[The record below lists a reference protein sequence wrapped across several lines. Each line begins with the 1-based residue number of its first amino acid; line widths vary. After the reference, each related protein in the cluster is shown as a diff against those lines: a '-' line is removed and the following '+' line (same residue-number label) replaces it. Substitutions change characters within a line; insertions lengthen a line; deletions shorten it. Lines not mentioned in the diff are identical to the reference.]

1 MKNVQCRMRNEEGG
15 AMANQAPKDIQ
26 ERTFEFGIRI
36 VKLVDRL
43 PRTLSGTEI
52 GRQVLRSGPS
62 VGANMEEAKGA
73 ESKPDF
79 IHKTSTTYKEAR
91 ETYYWL
97 GVIDAAI
104 LINDKEVLA
113 LRQEYD
119 EIIRILYAIL
129 RTSCATL
136 RQAKPSRSR
145 R

>member
-1 MKNVQCRMRNEEGG
+1 MKKGG
-15 AMANQAPKDIQ
+15 VMANQAPRDIQ

-52 GRQVLRSGPS
+52 GRQVLRSGTS
-62 VGANMEEAKGA
+62 IGANMEEAKGA

-79 IHKTSTTYKEAR
+79 IHKTSTAYKEAR

-113 LRQEYD
+113 LRQECD
-119 EIIRILYAIL
+119 EIIRILHAIL
-129 RTSCATL
+129 RTSRANL

>member
-1 MKNVQCRMRNEEGG
+1 
-15 AMANQAPKDIQ
+15 MANQAPRDIQ
-26 ERTFEFGIRI
+26 ERTFAFGIRI

-43 PRTLSGTEI
+43 PRTLSDTEI
-52 GRQVLRSGPS
+52 GRQVLRSGTS

-79 IHKTSTTYKEAR
+79 IHKTSTAYKEAR

-104 LINDKEVLA
+104 LTNDKEVLA
-113 LRQEYD
+113 LRQECD
-119 EIIRILYAIL
+119 EIIRILYTIL
-129 RTSCATL
+129 RTSRANL
-136 RQAKPSRSR
+136 RKAKPSRSR

>member
-1 MKNVQCRMRNEEGG
+1 MKKGG
-15 AMANQAPKDIQ
+15 VMANQAPRDIQ

-43 PRTLSGTEI
+43 PRTLSATEI
-52 GRQVLRSGPS
+52 GRQVLRSGAS
-62 VGANMEEAKGA
+62 IGANMEEAKGA

-79 IHKTSTTYKEAR
+79 IHKTSTAYKEAR

-113 LRQEYD
+113 LRQECD
-119 EIIRILYAIL
+119 EIIRILHAIL
-129 RTSCATL
+129 RTSRANL